1 MVCAS
6 KFTAAKIRGTTGEL
20 SKLVDFQG
28 SVFNIIYIGTLHS
41 LLSSFSVFSVTGFA
55 HLFLYHGLSPPLRQ
69 ICEVS
74 VSTVVCF

>member
-6 KFTAAKIRGTTGEL
+6 KFTAVMIRGTTGEL
-20 SKLVDFQG
+20 SKLADFQE
-28 SVFNIIYIGTLHS
+28 SVFNIIYTGTLHS
-41 LLSSFSVFSVTGFA
+41 IALQFSSILSDRIS

>member
-41 LLSSFSVFSVTGFA
+41 IALQFFSILSDRFCSFISVPWAFPSFETN
-55 HLFLYHGLSPPLRQ
+55 L
-69 ICEVS
+69 
-74 VSTVVCF
+74 